1 MEMGKQGKKKY
12 KVYNL
17 RRKEHWER
25 HVGAK
30 SQGEG
35 KFKEKPDAKWN
46 KGSDLGATSHPAKFS
61 TCEKELK
68 NSLGLGMLAHT
79 FNQSQNSYDRVMW
92 IQLGPQN
99 HFQDS
104 QT

>member
-46 KGSDLGATSHPAKFS
+46 EESGTLHVKPHPANPALVQRKAYAV
-61 TCEKELK
+61 KETNKPKL
-68 NSLGLGMLAHT
+68 M
-79 FNQSQNSYDRVMW
+79 
-92 IQLGPQN
+92 
-99 HFQDS
+99 
-104 QT
+104 